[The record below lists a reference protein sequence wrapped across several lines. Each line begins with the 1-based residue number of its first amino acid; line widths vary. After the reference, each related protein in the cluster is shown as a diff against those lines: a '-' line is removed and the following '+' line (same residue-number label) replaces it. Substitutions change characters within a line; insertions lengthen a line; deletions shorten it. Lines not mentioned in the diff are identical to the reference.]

1 MTQQCEG
8 DMSSTK
14 IEKVKVTGHALTIEQ
29 VVAVARSHAKVEI
42 DAAAFERL
50 EAMRRGLEA
59 CIARGDVIYG
69 VNTGCGS
76 RKTTVLSANE
86 LSDYQMGY
94 IPAHCCGYGEPL
106 PEEVVRAAMLIRLN
120 SFLRG
125 NSGLRPEISQRL
137 LDFLNKGITPVVP
150 RYGSVGA
157 SGDLVPLAHMTAAL
171 IGLPNGRVTI
181 VSADG
186 GSQELDSAQALKL
199 FQLEPIVLQAK
210 EAMGLTNGAN
220 FIAGI
225 GCLAVHDGWQLFEQ
239 ANLALALSLEAIRGE
254 ANAFDARL
262 HDARPLP
269 GQERTAEMVRQ
280 FTKGSQRMTDDT
292 RLVNLRDEKP
302 TCDKSGKKVPRVQDA
317 YSFRCAPQIHAST
330 FHALAHAAEI
340 LALEINSS
348 TDNPLLFEDGENF
361 RTLSGG
367 NFHGQPLATVLEYVT
382 IALAPLAGASDRRFF
397 ALLDPKSSFGLP
409 ADLAGPKPGN
419 TGLMILQY
427 AGASLVNQIGQR
439 CNPCSVHSV
448 PTSANQEDWVSMG
461 MNSALNL
468 RETLPMIRWVLAA
481 ELLAAAQ
488 GIRLIEPQMSTME
501 YKLGRGTNVACE
513 VIKYELFQER
523 GTDHEKWFS
532 DYPPNEAAD
541 RLSRKL
547 EDGSLLKVVRAALDD

>member
-1 MTQQCEG
+1 
-8 DMSSTK
+8 MSSTK

-42 DAAAFERL
+42 DAAAFEKL

-76 RKTTVLSANE
+76 RKTTVLSADE
-86 LSDYQMGY
+86 LSDYQMSY
-94 IPAHCCGYGEPL
+94 IPAHCCGHGEPL

-125 NSGLRPEISQRL
+125 NSGLRPVISERL
-137 LDFLNKGITPVVP
+137 RDFLNLGLTPVVP

-181 VSADG
+181 ASADG
-186 GSQELDSAQALKL
+186 ESQELDSAQGLKL
-199 FQLEPIVLQAK
+199 FQLEPIILQAK
-210 EAMGLTNGAN
+210 EAMGMTNGAN

-239 ANLALALSLEAIRGE
+239 ANLALSLSLEAIRGE
-254 ANAFDARL
+254 VNAFDARL
-262 HDARPLP
+262 HEARPLP
-269 GQERTAEMVRQ
+269 GQIDMAADVRE
-280 FTKGSQRMTDDT
+280 FTKGSQRMTEAA
-292 RLVNLRDEKP
+292 RLVSLRNERP
-302 TCDKSGKKVPRVQDA
+302 TFGTDGKKVPRVQDA
-317 YSFRCAPQIHAST
+317 YSFRCAPQIHASAY
-330 FHALAHAAEI
+330 HALTHAEEI
-340 LALEINSS
+340 LAEEINSS
-348 TDNPLLFEDGENF
+348 TDNPLIFKDGETYQ
-361 RTLSGG
+361 TLSGG

-397 ALLDPKSSFGLP
+397 TLLDPKSSFGLP

-488 GIRLIEPQMSTME
+488 GIRLIEPQMSTTDFS
-501 YKLGRGTNVACE
+501 LGHGTDIAYQI
-513 VIKYELFQER
+513 IKSTFFTER
-523 GTDHEKWFS
+523 GDDPETWFS

-547 EDGSLLKVVRAALDD
+547 EDGSLLKVVHAALDD

>member
-1 MTQQCEG
+1 MRN
-8 DMSSTK
+8 MIS
-14 IEKVKVTGHALTIEQ
+14 KVKVTGHELTIEE
-29 VVAVARSHAKVEI
+29 VVAVARYHAEVEI
-42 DAAAFERL
+42 DEVAFKRL
-50 EAMRRGLEA
+50 EAMRQGLEA
-59 CIARGDVIYG
+59 CIKRGDVIYG

-76 RKTTVLSANE
+76 RKSTVLPAEE
-86 LSDYQMGY
+86 LSDYQMSY
-94 IPAHCCGYGEPL
+94 IPAHCCGYGTPL
-106 PEEVVRAAMLIRLN
+106 PEKVVRAAMFIRLN

-125 NSGLRPEISQRL
+125 NSGLRPEISERL
-137 LDFLNKGITPVVP
+137 RDFLNKGITPVVP

-157 SGDLVPLAHMTAAL
+157 SGDLVPLAHMTAAM

-181 VSADG
+181 VADDG
-186 GSQELDSAQALKL
+186 ELQELDSAEALKM
-199 FQLEPIVLQAK
+199 FQLEPIILQAK
-210 EAMGLTNGAN
+210 EAMGMTNGAN

-225 GCLAVHDGWQLFEQ
+225 GCLAVYDGWQLFAQ
-239 ANLALALSLEAIRGE
+239 ANLALSLSLEAIRGE

-262 HDARPLP
+262 HEARPLP
-269 GQERTAEMVRQ
+269 GQKRVAEMVRE
-280 FTKGSQRMTDDT
+280 FTQDSQRMTNAA

-302 TCDKSGKKVPRVQDA
+302 ICDKNGKKVPRVQDS
-317 YSFRCAPQIHAST
+317 YSFRCAPQVHASA
-330 FHALAHAAEI
+330 FHALTHASEI
-340 LALEINSS
+340 LTLEINSS
-348 TDNPLLFEDGENF
+348 TDNPLLFEESETY

-382 IALAPLAGASDRRFF
+382 VALAPLAGDSDRRFF
-397 ALLDPKSSFGLP
+397 ALLSPSSSFGLP

-488 GIRLIEPQMSTME
+488 GIKLIEPQMPAQTFT
-501 YKLGRGTNVACE
+501 LGRVTSAVYR
-513 VIKYELFQER
+513 VIASTLFAEMGEDPETWFKDR
-523 GTDHEKWFS
+523 DLSIDTDK
-532 DYPPNEAAD
+532 
-541 RLSRKL
+541 LSRML
-547 EDGSLLKVVRAALDD
+547 EDGSLMTEALKLNNG